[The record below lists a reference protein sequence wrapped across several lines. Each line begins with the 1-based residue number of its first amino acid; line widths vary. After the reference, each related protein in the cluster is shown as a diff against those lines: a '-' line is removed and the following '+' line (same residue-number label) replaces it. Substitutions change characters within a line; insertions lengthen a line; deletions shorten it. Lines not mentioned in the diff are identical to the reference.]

1 MTDLGTLLP
10 LIGTALFSLA
20 VLSLVLWPVLVAL
33 LEISKAIRSAVPANK
48 GPTPFVL
55 TNTGETIWFAA
66 SRNAVSKSPSIG
78 EKKASLQRAPCLR
91 NGSCVHC
98 VPNGFLVSARGS
110 TGRWDGDGGSG
121 LRLHADL
128 FAVHAACLRSGAKLA
143 VARAGRFPRGPRCV
157 RLFRF
162 VA

>member
-1 MTDLGTLLP
+1 MTDFGTLL
-10 LIGTALFSLA
+10 LSIGTALFSLA

-33 LEISKAIRSAVPANK
+33 LEISKAIRSVVPANK
-48 GPTPFVL
+48 EPTPFVL

-78 EKKASLQRAPCLR
+78 EKRLR
-91 NGSCVHC
+91 FSVLFACGMEAAFIV
-98 VPNGFLVSARGS
+98 FLTVFLFQHADLR
-110 TGRWDGDGGSG
+110 GDGVGG
-121 LRLHADL
+121 LRLLADL
-128 FAVHAACLRSGAKLA
+128 FAVHTACLRSGAKWA

-157 RLFRF
+157 RIFRF